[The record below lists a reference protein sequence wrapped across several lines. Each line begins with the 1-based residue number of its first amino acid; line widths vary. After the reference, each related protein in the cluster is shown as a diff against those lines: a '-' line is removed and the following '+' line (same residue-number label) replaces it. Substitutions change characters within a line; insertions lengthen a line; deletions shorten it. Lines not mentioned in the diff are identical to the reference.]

1 MRFNKAISP
10 IVATVLM
17 ILIAIATGIIVYT
30 SATGWVGNRFSEAVG
45 PQAVLV
51 VESGTYNKTHFILY
65 VRNDGTSNVNIT
77 RAYITHPNGTIV
89 VAYYPP
95 AKGRLNVTT
104 HDNKSV
110 LVPANGAAVEVV
122 IGDFMKYDSSFV
134 IEGQVYTIKLV
145 ATDGAEVTVRIR
157 A

>member
-1 MRFNKAISP
+1 MRFRKGISP
-10 IVATVLM
+10 IIATVLM

-30 SATGWVGNRFSEAVG
+30 FATGWVGSRFSEATG

-51 VESGTYNKTHFILY
+51 VESGSYNGTHFILY

-77 RAYITHPNGTIV
+77 RAYITHPNGTV
-89 VAYYPP
+89 VTAYYPP
-95 AKGRLNVTT
+95 ANGQLNVTT

-110 LVPANGAAVEVV
+110 LVPANGTAVEVV
-122 IGDFMKYDSSFV
+122 IGNFTRYDPSFV
-134 IEGQVYTIKLV
+134 SDGQVYTIKLV
-145 ATDGAEVTVRIR
+145 ATDGSEVTVRVR